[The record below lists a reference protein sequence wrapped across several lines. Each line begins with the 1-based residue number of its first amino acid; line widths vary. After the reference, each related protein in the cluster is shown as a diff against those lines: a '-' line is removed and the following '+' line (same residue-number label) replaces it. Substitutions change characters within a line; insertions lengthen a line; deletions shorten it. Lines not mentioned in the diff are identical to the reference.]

1 MKSKLDIDLLYE
13 LASINIVEAE
23 LKKEKDLLKKKV
35 DLLAPKPVNA
45 VDYSKEKVQ
54 GGITHSNEEILQSI
68 VQSNAEIFRLEQLLN
83 IYKDTL
89 DKKNKAICSV
99 LTDREEYI
107 YNETFIKGRSC
118 DSVADELGFEIKTV
132 IRDRKEIVKKING
145 IKQNIREIRSDFI
158 EKV

>member
-23 LKKEKDLLKKKV
+23 LKKEKNLLQDKLK
-35 DLLAPKPVNA
+35 LLEPKPVNA

-54 GGITHSNEEILQSI
+54 GGITHTTEEILQSI
-68 VQSNAEIFRLEQLLN
+68 VVSNAEIFRLEKLLN

-118 DSVADELGFEIKTV
+118 EVVAEELGFEMKTV
-132 IRDRKEIVKKING
+132 IRDRKEIIKKING
-145 IKQNIREIRSDFI
+145 IKQNIREIRSDFM
-158 EKV
+158 EKA